1 MRKIAHCSPGPS
13 TGPFISASSGE
24 MGNLADTPASF
35 CKVSR
40 KQGTEV
46 IPGYKTGKH
55 VGPGAQL
62 CRMYT
67 VIGAPSSG
75 ETGDNR
81 REYARS
87 LRFKTIRSINER
99 KGTDRKGAGPS
110 EDR

>member
-1 MRKIAHCSPGPS
+1 MRKITHFEPGSS

-35 CKVSR
+35 CKVSWT
-40 KQGTEV
+40 QGTKV

-87 LRFKTIRSINER
+87 LLFKTLYSINQTN
-99 KGTDRKGAGPS
+99 GTHRTGAGPS
-110 EDR
+110 PDL